1 MPETAIRNLTKVR
14 ADHGAAVL
22 VISYGNRAY
31 DDTLL
36 ELRKAMED
44 CGFCVVAV
52 VAAVAEHSIMHQYAA
67 GRPDEQDITELH
79 DFSGK
84 ILEKLN
90 SHDKRIPGG
99 HLGLFNVDS
108 IIRLH
113 YGPRYG
119 LSARVM
125 PGEGSRVRLRL
136 PVKREEGSY
145 AESPGG

>member
-1 MPETAIRNLTKVR
+1 MDIQAIRF
-14 ADHGAAVL
+14 
-22 VISYGNRAY
+22 
-31 DDTLL
+31 
-36 ELRKAMED
+36 ED
-44 CGFCVVAV
+44 RFTCEID
-52 VAAVAEHSIMHQYAA
+52 VAERFRSCLVPKLALQPLVENAILHGVSDMEEGYVKLWAEE
-67 GRPDEQDITELH
+67 DEGDLLLTVSDNGPGIPPE
-79 DFSGK
+79 

-90 SHDKRIPGG
+90 SPDKRIPGG

-119 LSARVM
+119 LSARVL